1 MILDQGIAGSVIYL
15 PGKQIKL
22 PSIKI
27 RKHFKII
34 GEPGTRL
41 IFEKSTLTFDRGT
54 SEQKKNE
61 EINFKDIGTCLF
73 SQIQFC
79 FIIDM
84 KEIAY
89 KSRASSS
96 KYSPVN
102 KTDNA
107 GRTKVPL
114 IIIGDSSKIEF
125 RDCSFKAHKIYKQD
139 KSPKKISQKKQMKN
153 NSNVSNKHKEGSVS
167 SISKNNKLGH
177 FQDSISLAPSAI
189 AENDGSSSKNVKNS
203 RLLGKYF

>member
-1 MILDQGIAGSVIYL
+1 
-15 PGKQIKL
+15 
-22 PSIKI
+22 
-27 RKHFKII
+27 
-34 GEPGTRL
+34 
-41 IFEKSTLTFDRGT
+41 
-54 SEQKKNE
+54 
-61 EINFKDIGTCLF
+61 
-73 SQIQFC
+73 
-79 FIIDM
+79 M

-114 IIIGDSSKIEF
+114 IIIGDSCKIEF

-139 KSPKKISQKKQMKN
+139 KSPKKITQKKHMKN
-153 NSNVSNKHKEGSVS
+153 NSNVSNKHKEGSAS

-203 RLLGKYF
+203 RLLGKFFQTDKEEEQLLRENIHEVCFWMNGEAMAENSRPHDYCMRST